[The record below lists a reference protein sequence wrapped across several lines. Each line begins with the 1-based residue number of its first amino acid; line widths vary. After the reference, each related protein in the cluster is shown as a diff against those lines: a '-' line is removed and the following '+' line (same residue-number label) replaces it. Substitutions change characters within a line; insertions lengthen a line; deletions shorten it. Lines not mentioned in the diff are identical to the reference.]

1 MNIVVLAGGTSTE
14 REISIVS
21 GTQVTKALRS
31 LGHHAILT
39 GVFFGD
45 ERVDPAHIADA
56 FALPTAA
63 ETQDG
68 ADAYDVDAAAAYIR
82 SFDDRLEEETA
93 KKRPFF
99 GPNVLE
105 LCRAADAVFLALHG
119 SNGEDGRLQAAFDM
133 LNIRYTGAGY
143 LGSALAMDKEMAK
156 IMFRAGHVPTPAGI
170 VVRKG
175 EPLESSSRNGVGLP
189 CVVKPARGGSSVGVS
204 IARTE
209 GEYTAA
215 VEEGFRYEAVLIV
228 EQFVKGREF
237 SVGVVDGEPYPIIE
251 IAPLQGFYDYTNK
264 YKAGSTVETCPAELS
279 EELTRRMQ
287 QYALDAFHILQL
299 ENYAR
304 IDVMM
309 NEQEEMF
316 VLEANTLPGMTPT
329 SLLPQEA
336 AAMGIDFPHLCQ
348 KLIEVSV
355 R

>member
-45 ERVDPAHIADA
+45 SRIDPAHIEEA
-56 FALPTAA
+56 FAVPTALDSA
-63 ETQDG
+63 DG
-68 ADAYDVDAAAAYIR
+68 TDAYDVDGAAAYIR

-93 KKRPFF
+93 KSRPFF
-99 GPNVLE
+99 GPNVLA
-105 LCRAADAVFLALHG
+105 LCEAADTVFLALHG

-156 IMFRAGHVPTPAGI
+156 VMFRADGVPTPAGI
-170 VVRKG
+170 VVRRG
-175 EPLESSSRNGVGLP
+175 QAVLTSSENGVGLP

-204 IARTE
+204 VAYTE
-209 GEYTAA
+209 EEYAAA
-215 VEEGFRYEAVLIV
+215 VAEGFRYEDVLIV
-228 EQFVKGREF
+228 ERFVKGREF
-237 SVGVVDGEPYPIIE
+237 SVGVVDGEAYPIIE

-264 YKAGSTVETCPAELS
+264 YKAGSTIETCPADLPAD
-279 EELTRRMQ
+279 LTERMQ
-287 QYALDAFHILQL
+287 QIALDAFHTLQL

-309 NEQEEMF
+309 NEENEMF

-336 AAMGIDFPHLCQ
+336 AALGIDFAHLCE
-348 KLIEVSV
+348 KLINVSV